1 MVLHYKTHSERTF
14 FTVSNLGKQS
24 MILRYTW
31 LKDHNLEINW
41 QTREVQ
47 MNQCPSQCEGCYVI
61 QKKQVS
67 WKKMETRALNV
78 CWSRPLPEYAKDLE
92 ENKTPF
98 WMCKVEYKQG
108 DRLFVTRILPEPTME
123 DLHVT
128 SITSQKLTEGAHQ
141 ALEAQREPFTLP
153 NCVRKFKSI
162 FAKED
167 FNILLEHR

>member
-1 MVLHYKTHSERTF
+1 
-14 FTVSNLGKQS
+14 
-24 MILRYTW
+24 
-31 LKDHNLEINW
+31 
-41 QTREVQ
+41 
-47 MNQCPSQCEGCYVI
+47 
-61 QKKQVS
+61 
-67 WKKMETRALNV
+67 
-78 CWSRPLPEYAKDLE
+78 
-92 ENKTPF
+92 
-98 WMCKVEYKQG
+98 MCKVEYKQG

-123 DLHVT
+123 DLHVI